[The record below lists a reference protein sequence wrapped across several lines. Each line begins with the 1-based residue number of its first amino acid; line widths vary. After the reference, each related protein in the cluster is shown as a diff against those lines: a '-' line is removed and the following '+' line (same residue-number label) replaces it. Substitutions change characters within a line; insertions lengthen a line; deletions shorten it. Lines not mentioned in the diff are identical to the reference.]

1 MSQASDNPK
10 NNGEN
15 GGGADEDDDD
25 TIIGANDL
33 SEDSDSAAS
42 GGIVGRFVGEGGET
56 ITVVERDPAW
66 MAELRKARPIMQ
78 RFNMNP
84 DSPQALKL
92 REWNCSYLELALSMN
107 K

>member
-1 MSQASDNPK
+1 MKVSQASDNLK
-10 NNGEN
+10 REN
-15 GGGADEDDDD
+15 GGEEEDDDD

-66 MAELRKARPIMQ
+66 MAELRKVRYASPAESFLSPSKLTVRNLTHM
-78 RFNMNP
+78 RFP
-84 DSPQALKL
+84 DLV
-92 REWNCSYLELALSMN
+92 M
-107 K
+107 

>member
-10 NNGEN
+10 NSGEN
-15 GGGADEDDDD
+15 GEDDDD

-33 SEDSDSAAS
+33 SEDSDSAATS

-66 MAELRKARPIMQ
+66 MAELRKARHRMHAASYSCP
-78 RFNMNP
+78 
-84 DSPQALKL
+84 
-92 REWNCSYLELALSMN
+92 REASKFPMAAM

>member
-1 MSQASDNPK
+1 MKVSQASDNPK

-15 GGGADEDDDD
+15 GGCGAADEDDDD

-66 MAELRKARPIMQ
+66 MAELRKARPTVQ

-84 DSPQALKL
+84 SAGV
-92 REWNCSYLELALSMN
+92 ELLLFRVGLFHE
-107 K
+107 